1 MKFLKIA
8 VAAVLALAGGTA
20 YAFHDG
26 GVASCEGCHVMHNAT
41 DGKSVTVK
49 SGVRNNQTNSYL
61 LQGTDQSSTCL
72 ICHATS
78 VAGQAFMASN
88 PSPATAP
95 SQYTPGGDFGWLAG
109 TLSVR
114 KGHNVVAADYAA
126 QGFVA
131 DTAMPI
137 APGGTFAGGS
147 GKAAFACSNCHD
159 PHGRYRLVGDAGAT
173 GAVTV
178 VLPSDTANVKPIVAS
193 GSYGVVSVGG
203 TIGNVPN
210 ANFAVGVYRILGGA
224 NYAPA
229 SNTAFPFSANPPS
242 AVAPSN
248 YNRADTQ
255 ASEVRVAYGQG
266 MSEWCQN
273 CHTNIHFGAANY
285 VTGGPGQ
292 RHPSSNGAH
301 LTAAIAGIYNTY
313 VSSGAF
319 SASAKEYNALVPF
332 ESGTTNLA
340 TLAAGAATVDNT
352 NNPAIFTAS
361 GTSNVMCL
369 SCHRAHASGFDSIT
383 RWNNSSSATGAG
395 FLADATG
402 FTSVPGLNNTTQIQ
416 AAYYGRQ
423 VGSQGTDIRPFQRSL
438 CNKCHGKD

>member
-26 GVASCEGCHVMHNAT
+26 GVASCEGCHVMHNAA
-41 DGKSVTVK
+41 GGQAVTVK
-49 SGVRNNQTNSYL
+49 GGVAIRGNTTNAYL
-61 LQGTDQSSTCL
+61 LQGSDQSSTCL
-72 ICHATS
+72 ICHASS

-88 PSPATAP
+88 PAPATAP
-95 SQYTPGGDFGWLAG
+95 TQYTPGGDFGWLAG
-109 TLSVR
+109 TGGAVR
-114 KGHNVVAADYAA
+114 KAHNVVAADYAA

-131 DTAMPI
+131 DSAMLT
-137 APGGTFAGGS
+137 APGGTFTGGS
-147 GKAAFACSNCHD
+147 GTKAFACSNCHD
-159 PHGRYRLVGDAGAT
+159 PHGRYRLVGTGTAGDVVVVNPSAT
-173 GAVTV
+173 GSVR
-178 VLPSDTANVKPIVAS
+178 PIVAS
-193 GSYGVVSVGG
+193 GSYGVQTVNSIV
-203 TIGNVPN
+203 VPN
-210 ANFAVGVYRILGGA
+210 ANLAVGVYRILGGA
-224 NYAPA
+224 GYAPA
-229 SNTAFPFSANPPS
+229 SNTVYPFPNPPPS
-242 AVAPSN
+242 AVAPTN
-248 YNRADTQ
+248 YNRADTN

-273 CHTNIHFGAANY
+273 CHTNIHFGAGNY
-285 VTGGPGQ
+285 STGVAGQ

-301 LTAAIAGIYNTY
+301 LTASIATIYNTY
-313 VSSGAF
+313 VSSGQF
-319 SASAKEYNALVPF
+319 SGTANQYNALVPF

-340 TLAAGAATVDNT
+340 TLAAGAATTDNT
-352 NNPAIFTAS
+352 ANPTIFTAS

-383 RWNNSSSATGAG
+383 RWNNSPSGNSAG
-395 FLADATG
+395 FLADATA

-423 VGSQGTDIRPFQRSL
+423 VGSTGTDIRPFQRSL